1 MQSFIGLVGL
11 IFTKMPKTD
20 DFQILLQ
27 SKSQIDVV
35 MLRIRCLSHVHAIF
49 AITIV
54 LS

>member
-1 MQSFIGLVGL
+1 MMQSFIGLVGL
-11 IFTKMPKTD
+11 IFKKMPKTD
-20 DFQILLQ
+20 DQILLQ